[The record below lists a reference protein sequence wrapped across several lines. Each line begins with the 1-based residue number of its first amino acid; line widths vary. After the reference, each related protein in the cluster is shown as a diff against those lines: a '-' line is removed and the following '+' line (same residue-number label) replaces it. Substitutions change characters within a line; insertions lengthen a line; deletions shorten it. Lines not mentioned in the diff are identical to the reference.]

1 MKFKEYLFSYRFG
14 GKNWTVSVFAASPDE
29 AKEKI
34 KAVAH
39 AEYDGDLYTRQSSLV
54 STFYRLDKAI
64 KKKPTR

>member
-39 AEYDGDLYTRQSSLV
+39 AEYDGEIM
-54 STFYRLDKAI
+54 ANI
-64 KKKPTR
+64 

>member
-1 MKFKEYLFSYRFG
+1 MEFKEYLFSYRFD

-39 AEYDGDLYTRQSSLV
+39 AEYDGEIMANIYMPI
-54 STFYRLDKAI
+54 KAAWFQRFIAWI
-64 KKKPTR
+64 KR

>member
-14 GKNWTVSVFAASPDE
+14 GKNWIVSVFATSPDE

-39 AEYDGDLYTRQSSLV
+39 AEYDGEIMANIYIPV
-54 STFYRLDKAI
+54 KAAWFQRFIAWI
-64 KKKPTR
+64 KR